1 MLNDAL
7 LGELARQYGT
17 PSYIFDESALEERIA
32 AVREIFGADIRLC
45 YSIKANPFLI
55 PAALGKL
62 DRLEVCSPGELD
74 ICKALGVPGGD
85 IVYSG
90 VYKSPENCD
99 EAVTYLGTGAGIYTA
114 ESRGQL
120 QFLEDAARRQNLTIP
135 VLLRLNSGAQFGMSK
150 EDLIYLISN
159 RASYPHVRLEG
170 VHYFVGTQRKNKGLH
185 KQIEEL
191 EMLHGLFEEV
201 RRDLGFRLQKLEYGP
216 GLPVPLFEG
225 DDFSD
230 TLAPAKELAPVLQ
243 SVCAWAEL
251 TVEMGRFLA
260 TECGYYLTKV
270 VDQKSADGKNYAI
283 TDGGINHVNYL
294 GQIMGMKVPVIR
306 HLKVEPEKSG
316 AEALCE
322 DTKTYAICGSL
333 CTTNDDL
340 VRSVEMRGLA
350 TGDVLAFTNIGA
362 YSVTEGIYLFLS
374 RTMPRI
380 VLYNKNS
387 GPLLVRDFTETS
399 PLNTIH
405 S

>member
-191 EMLHGLFEEV
+191 EMLHGLFY
-201 RRDLGFRLQKLEYGP
+201 RWY
-216 GLPVPLFEG
+216 
-225 DDFSD
+225 
-230 TLAPAKELAPVLQ
+230 TL
-243 SVCAWAEL
+243 
-251 TVEMGRFLA
+251 
-260 TECGYYLTKV
+260 
-270 VDQKSADGKNYAI
+270 
-283 TDGGINHVNYL
+283 
-294 GQIMGMKVPVIR
+294 
-306 HLKVEPEKSG
+306 
-316 AEALCE
+316 
-322 DTKTYAICGSL
+322 
-333 CTTNDDL
+333 
-340 VRSVEMRGLA
+340 
-350 TGDVLAFTNIGA
+350 
-362 YSVTEGIYLFLS
+362 
-374 RTMPRI
+374 
-380 VLYNKNS
+380 
-387 GPLLVRDFTETS
+387 
-399 PLNTIH
+399 
-405 S
+405 